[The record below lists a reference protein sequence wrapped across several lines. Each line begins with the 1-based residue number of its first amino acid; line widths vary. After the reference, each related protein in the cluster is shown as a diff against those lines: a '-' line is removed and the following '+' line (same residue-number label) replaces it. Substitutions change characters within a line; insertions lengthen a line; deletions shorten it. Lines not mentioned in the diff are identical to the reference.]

1 MTTAETKEEG
11 AKSSKRRLTK
21 VQWMQAEAL
30 WASGGATLA
39 DLAAKFGVSEQGISK
54 HMKKA
59 GVEHGS
65 KMPKAKAKVEDQLAK
80 QAAEEAA
87 LLAARIK
94 ETKDEHYKMASG
106 LAKLI
111 WAEVLKAKQDGLP
124 MSAIANN
131 LKALDIALSGLSKA
145 RLERWVVLGLD
156 RDDTLGDEGL
166 PELLISELT
175 AEQIKELRDRDF
187 NEFEELGEV
196 VVEEGGTEDGVVSE
210 G

>member
-1 MTTAETKEEG
+1 MTVETKEEG
-11 AKSSKRRLTK
+11 AKTSQRRLTRM
-21 VQWMQAEAL
+21 QWMQAEAL
-30 WASGGATLA
+30 WAAGSATQS
-39 DLAAKFGVSEQGISK
+39 DLAAKYGVSEQAVYK

-59 GVEHGS
+59 SIEHGS
-65 KMPKAKAKVEDQLAK
+65 KAPKAKVKVEDHLAK
-80 QAAEEAA
+80 QAAEDAA
-87 LLAARIK
+87 LLAARVK

-111 WAEVLKAKQDGLP
+111 WAEVLKAKQEGLP

-156 RDDTLGDEGL
+156 RDDTLGDDGL

-175 AEQIKELRDRDF
+175 AEQIAELRDRDF

-196 VVEEGGTEDGVVSE
+196 VVEEGDEVVAE